1 MRKIFIFF
9 LFVVGVTQLKAQD
22 KIDKAIENLEHNY
35 TQEKVYLLF
44 DKDKYVVGD
53 NIFFKSF
60 VFNGY
65 NRSKVSNTLFIE
77 LYDHKKNLVDK
88 KTVFLKNGE
97 GDGTFILNESLNE
110 DIYFVRAYTAWMG
123 NFSEDFNFIK
133 QLPIYN
139 PNSEQKLVLDKN
151 TKWTANAFPESGT
164 FIDNIPTKVAVRVYS
179 QGIPPAS
186 WSGYVIDSEKPAEK
200 LATFK
205 NLDQNVG
212 TFTITPKVGKTYK
225 AIIEDNK
232 GVKQTVALPAVS
244 NSGINLQ
251 LTNDAKGINYKIKG
265 TDLPQGLQGYSIVG
279 TINNQMVYRANI
291 KTTASDATSIIPTK
305 VSNDE
310 TAVLNITIFDDK
322 QNPVAQ
328 RLFFVNPKKLNLDE
342 PTLAMSMNNEARAFN
357 SFDIEPDA
365 DHTSYTVLVKDSQVS
380 ENKDENTILSAQWLT
395 GDFTSPIFNPSQYF
409 EKTANP
415 EALDAILI
423 SEKWK
428 RFDWET
434 LLAGKAPEF
443 TYKPQNNLSFQG
455 KVTNNGRFLP
465 NKNINL
471 LLKTEKSDKNF
482 VPAVTDDKGFIYLD
496 NIYFDEPLTVSY
508 YLNQD
513 KKQSSESDNLNI
525 TFQALVNG
533 IPFKNPL
540 PATNY
545 RLTNTAQVDPSIA
558 KLLQN
563 KKNKQALIDYDKE
576 TQIEEVKITA
586 KKVDKKAEL
595 DKELS
600 SGRFNSM
607 NATIFDLVN
616 DNQDAISSQ
625 NILQW
630 LQGRAAGLTFTMDQS
645 GNLVPSIRGS
655 QANLFL
661 DEMPVD
667 ASMISSIPV
676 SNIAMVK
683 VLKDGGLVSNAV
695 AIYTRRGNMVSDE
708 DKGKNE
714 EKINKLVLKGY
725 DKSTEFELPD
735 ITGDGYKRVTK
746 DTRETLYWNPSLSE
760 DGGLAPR
767 AKFFNND
774 EAKNRQV
781 IIISFDKNDRLL
793 YYNEIVK

>member
-1 MRKIFIFF
+1 MRKFFIFF
-9 LFVVGVTQLKAQD
+9 LCVVGISQFNAQD

-53 NIFFKSF
+53 NIYFKSF

-65 NRSKVSNTLFIE
+65 TRSRVSNTLFVE

-88 KTVFLKNGE
+88 KTVFLKDGE

-133 QLPIYN
+133 QIPIYN

-151 TKWTANAFPESGT
+151 TKWTANVFPESGT
-164 FIDNIPTKVAVRVYS
+164 FIDNIPTKFAVRVYS
-179 QGIPPAS
+179 QGIPPTS
-186 WSGYVIDSEKPAEK
+186 WSGYVIDSEKPNET

-212 TFTITPKVGKTYK
+212 TFSITPKSGRTYK
-225 AIIEDNK
+225 AIVEDNK
-232 GVKQTVALPAVS
+232 GAKQTINLPSVS

-265 TDLPQGLQGYSIVG
+265 SNLPQGLQGYSIVG

-291 KTTASDATSIIPTK
+291 KSTASDATSIIPTK

-310 TAVLNITIFDDK
+310 TAVLLITIFDDK
-322 QNPVAQ
+322 QNPVAE
-328 RLFFVNPKKLNLDE
+328 RLFFVNPKKLNIDE

-357 SFDIEPDA
+357 SFDIEPND
-365 DHTSYTVLVKDSQVS
+365 DYSSYTVLVKDSQPV
-380 ENKDENTILSAQWLT
+380 ENRNENTILSAQWLT

-415 EALDAILI
+415 DALDAIFI

-428 RFDWET
+428 RFDWES
-434 LLAGKAPEF
+434 LLSGKTPEF
-443 TYKPQNNLSFQG
+443 VFKPQKNLSFQG

-482 VPAVTDDKGFIYLD
+482 VPAVTDDKGLIYLD

-525 TFQALVNG
+525 TFQSLVNG

-545 RLTNTAQVDPSIA
+545 RLTNSAQADPSIA

-563 KKNKQALIDYDKE
+563 KKNKQTLIDFDKE
-576 TQIEEVKITA
+576 TQIEEVQITA

-600 SGRFNSM
+600 SGRFSSM

-616 DNQDAISSQ
+616 DNKDAIGSQ

-655 QANLFL
+655 QAQLFL

-667 ASMISSIPV
+667 ASMISSLPI

-695 AIYTRRGNMVSDE
+695 AIYTRRGNMVSDD
-708 DKGKNE
+708 DKKD
-714 EKINKLVLKGY
+714 EKVNKLVLKGY
-725 DKSTEFELPD
+725 DKSVEFELPD
-735 ITGDGYKRVTK
+735 ITGDGYKRISK

-781 IIISFDKNDRLL
+781 TIISFDKNDRLL

>member
-9 LFVVGVTQLKAQD
+9 LYVVGMSQLKAQD

-35 TQEKVYLLF
+35 TQEKVFLLL

-53 NIFFKSF
+53 NIYFKSF

-65 NRSKVSNTLFIE
+65 NRSKVSNTLFVE
-77 LYDHKKNLVDK
+77 LYDHNKNMVDK

-97 GDGTFILNESLNE
+97 GDGTFTLNEFLNE

-123 NFSEDFNFIK
+123 NFPEEFNFMK
-133 QLPIYN
+133 KVPIYN
-139 PNSEQKLVLDKN
+139 PSSEQKLVLDKN
-151 TKWTANAFPESGT
+151 VKWTANVFPESGT
-164 FIDNIPTKVAVRVYS
+164 LIDNIATKVAVRVYS
-179 QGIPPAS
+179 QGIPPAN

-205 NLDQNVG
+205 NFDQNVG
-212 TFTITPKVGKTYK
+212 TFTITPKNGRTYK
-225 AIIEDNK
+225 AIIEDSK
-232 GVKQTVALPAVS
+232 GVKQTIDLPAVS

-251 LTNDAKGINYKIKG
+251 LTNDTKGINYKIKG
-265 TDLPQGLQGYSIVG
+265 NNLPQGLQGYSIVG

-342 PTLAMSMNNEARAFN
+342 PTLAISMNNEARAFN

-365 DHTSYTVLVKDSQVS
+365 DHTSYTVLVKDSQPS
-380 ENKDENTILSAQWLT
+380 ENKNENTILSAQWLT
-395 GDFTSPIFNPSQYF
+395 GDFTSPIFNPAQYF

-428 RFDWET
+428 RFDWES
-434 LLAGKAPEF
+434 LFAGKAPEF
-443 TYKPQNNLSFQG
+443 IYKPQNNLSFQG

-471 LLKTEKSDKNF
+471 LLKTEKSDKSF

-508 YLNQD
+508 YLNKD
-513 KKQSSESDNLNI
+513 KKETSESDNLNI
-525 TFQALVNG
+525 TFQASVNS
-533 IPFKNPL
+533 IPLKNNL

-545 RLTNTAQVDPSIA
+545 LLVKEAQADPSIA

-563 KKNKQALIDYDKE
+563 KKNRQALIDFEKE
-576 TQIEEVKITA
+576 TQIEEVKVVA

-600 SGRFNSM
+600 SGRFSSI
-607 NATIFDLVN
+607 NATVFDLVN
-616 DNQDAISSQ
+616 DNQDAMSSQ

-695 AIYTRRGNMVSDE
+695 AIYTRRGNMVAEE
-708 DKGKNE
+708 DKMK
-714 EKINKLVLKGY
+714 EKVNKLVLKGY

-735 ITGDGYKRVTK
+735 ITGDAYKRITK

>member
-1 MRKIFIFF
+1 M
-9 LFVVGVTQLKAQD
+9 
-22 KIDKAIENLEHNY
+22 
-35 TQEKVYLLF
+35 
-44 DKDKYVVGD
+44 
-53 NIFFKSF
+53 
-60 VFNGY
+60 
-65 NRSKVSNTLFIE
+65 
-77 LYDHKKNLVDK
+77 
-88 KTVFLKNGE
+88 
-97 GDGTFILNESLNE
+97 
-110 DIYFVRAYTAWMG
+110 
-123 NFSEDFNFIK
+123 
-133 QLPIYN
+133 
-139 PNSEQKLVLDKN
+139 
-151 TKWTANAFPESGT
+151 
-164 FIDNIPTKVAVRVYS
+164 
-179 QGIPPAS
+179 
-186 WSGYVIDSEKPAEK
+186 
-200 LATFK
+200 ATFK
-205 NLDQNVG
+205 NFDQNVG
-212 TFTITPKVGKTYK
+212 TFTITPKNGRTYK
-225 AIIEDNK
+225 AIIEDSK
-232 GVKQTVALPAVS
+232 GVKQTIDLPAVS

-251 LTNDAKGINYKIKG
+251 LTNDTKGINYKIKG
-265 TDLPQGLQGYSIVG
+265 NNLPQGLQGYSIVG

-342 PTLAMSMNNEARAFN
+342 PTLAISMNNEARAFN

-365 DHTSYTVLVKDSQVS
+365 DHTSYTVLVKDSQPS
-380 ENKDENTILSAQWLT
+380 ENKNENTILSAQWLT
-395 GDFTSPIFNPSQYF
+395 GDFTSPIFNPAQYF

-428 RFDWET
+428 RFDWES
-434 LLAGKAPEF
+434 LFAGKAPEF
-443 TYKPQNNLSFQG
+443 IYKPQNNLSFQG

-471 LLKTEKSDKNF
+471 LLKTEKSDKSF

-508 YLNQD
+508 YLNKD
-513 KKQSSESDNLNI
+513 KKETSESDNLNI
-525 TFQALVNG
+525 TFQASVNS
-533 IPFKNPL
+533 IPLKNNL

-545 RLTNTAQVDPSIA
+545 LLVKEAQADPSIA

-563 KKNKQALIDYDKE
+563 KKNRQALIDFEKE
-576 TQIEEVKITA
+576 TQIEEVKVVA

-600 SGRFNSM
+600 SGRFSSI
-607 NATIFDLVN
+607 NATVFDLVN
-616 DNQDAISSQ
+616 DNQDAMSSQ
-625 NILQW
+625 NILRW

-695 AIYTRRGNMVSDE
+695 AIYTRRGNMVAEE
-708 DKGKNE
+708 DKMK
-714 EKINKLVLKGY
+714 EKVNKLVLKGY

-735 ITGDGYKRVTK
+735 ITGDAYKRITK

>member
-1 MRKIFIFF
+1 M
-9 LFVVGVTQLKAQD
+9 
-22 KIDKAIENLEHNY
+22 
-35 TQEKVYLLF
+35 
-44 DKDKYVVGD
+44 
-53 NIFFKSF
+53 
-60 VFNGY
+60 
-65 NRSKVSNTLFIE
+65 
-77 LYDHKKNLVDK
+77 
-88 KTVFLKNGE
+88 
-97 GDGTFILNESLNE
+97 
-110 DIYFVRAYTAWMG
+110 
-123 NFSEDFNFIK
+123 
-133 QLPIYN
+133 
-139 PNSEQKLVLDKN
+139 
-151 TKWTANAFPESGT
+151 
-164 FIDNIPTKVAVRVYS
+164 
-179 QGIPPAS
+179 
-186 WSGYVIDSEKPAEK
+186 
-200 LATFK
+200 ATFK
-205 NLDQNVG
+205 NFDQNVG
-212 TFTITPKVGKTYK
+212 TFTITPKSGRTYK

-232 GVKQTVALPAVS
+232 GVKQTIALPAVS

-265 TDLPQGLQGYSIVG
+265 NNLPQGLQGYSIVG

-342 PTLAMSMNNEARAFN
+342 PTLAISMNNEARAFN

-365 DHTSYTVLVKDSQVS
+365 DHTSYTVLVKDSQPS
-380 ENKDENTILSAQWLT
+380 ENKNENTILSAQWLT
-395 GDFTSPIFNPSQYF
+395 GDFTSPIFNPAQYF

-428 RFDWET
+428 RFDWES
-434 LLAGKAPEF
+434 LFAGKAPEF
-443 TYKPQNNLSFQG
+443 IYKPQNNLSFQG

-471 LLKTEKSDKNF
+471 LLKTEKSDKSF

-508 YLNQD
+508 YLNKD
-513 KKQSSESDNLNI
+513 KKETSESDNLNI
-525 TFQALVNG
+525 TFQASVNS
-533 IPFKNPL
+533 IPLKNNL

-545 RLTNTAQVDPSIA
+545 LLVKEAQADPSIA

-563 KKNKQALIDYDKE
+563 KKNRQALIDFEKE
-576 TQIEEVKITA
+576 TQIEEVKVVA

-600 SGRFNSM
+600 SGRFSSI
-607 NATIFDLVN
+607 NATVFDLVN
-616 DNQDAISSQ
+616 DNQDAMSSQ

-695 AIYTRRGNMVSDE
+695 AIYTRRGNMVAEE
-708 DKGKNE
+708 DKMK
-714 EKINKLVLKGY
+714 EKVNKLVLKGY

-735 ITGDGYKRVTK
+735 ITGDAYKRITK

>member
-9 LFVVGVTQLKAQD
+9 LYVVGMSQLKAQD

-35 TQEKVYLLF
+35 TQEKVFLLL

-53 NIFFKSF
+53 NIYFKSF
-60 VFNGY
+60 GFNGY
-65 NRSKVSNTLFIE
+65 NRAKVSITLFVE
-77 LYDHKKNLVDK
+77 LYDHNKNMVDK

-97 GDGTFILNESLNE
+97 GDGTFTLNEFLNE

-123 NFSEDFNFIK
+123 NFPEEFNFMK
-133 QLPIYN
+133 QVPIYN
-139 PNSEQKLVLDKN
+139 PSSEQKLALDKN
-151 TKWTANAFPESGT
+151 VKWTANVFPESGT
-164 FIDNIPTKVAVRVYS
+164 LIDNIPTKVAVRVYS

-186 WSGYVIDSEKPAEK
+186 WSGSVIDSEKPAEK

-205 NLDQNVG
+205 NFDQNVG
-212 TFTITPKVGKTYK
+212 TFTITPKSGRTYK

-232 GVKQTVALPAVS
+232 GVKQTITLPSVS

-265 TDLPQGLQGYSIVG
+265 NNLPQGLQGYSIVG

-342 PTLAMSMNNEARAFN
+342 PTLAISMNNEARAFN

-365 DHTSYTVLVKDSQVS
+365 DHTSYTVLVKDSQPS
-380 ENKDENTILSAQWLT
+380 ENKNENTILSAQWLT
-395 GDFTSPIFNPSQYF
+395 GDFTSPIFNPAQYF

-428 RFDWET
+428 RFDWES
-434 LLAGKAPEF
+434 LFAGKAPEF
-443 TYKPQNNLSFQG
+443 IYKPQNNLSFQG

-471 LLKTEKSDKNF
+471 LLKTEKSDKSF

-508 YLNQD
+508 YLNKD
-513 KKQSSESDNLNI
+513 KKETSESDNLNI
-525 TFQALVNG
+525 TFQASVNS
-533 IPFKNPL
+533 IPLKNNL

-545 RLTNTAQVDPSIA
+545 LLVKEAQADPSIA

-563 KKNKQALIDYDKE
+563 KKNRQALIDFEKE
-576 TQIEEVKITA
+576 TQIEEVKVVA

-600 SGRFNSM
+600 SGRFSSI
-607 NATIFDLVN
+607 NATVFDLVN
-616 DNQDAISSQ
+616 DNQDAMSSQ
-625 NILQW
+625 NILRW

-695 AIYTRRGNMVSDE
+695 AIYTRRGNMVAEE
-708 DKGKNE
+708 DKMK
-714 EKINKLVLKGY
+714 EKVNKLVLKGY

-735 ITGDGYKRVTK
+735 ITGDAYKRITK

>member
-9 LFVVGVTQLKAQD
+9 LYVVGMSQLKAQD

-35 TQEKVYLLF
+35 TQEKVYLLL

-53 NIFFKSF
+53 NIYFKSF

-65 NRSKVSNTLFIE
+65 NRSKVSNTLFVE
-77 LYDHKKNLVDK
+77 LYDHNKNMVDK

-97 GDGTFILNESLNE
+97 GDGTFTLNEFLNE

-123 NFSEDFNFIK
+123 NFPEEFNFMK
-133 QLPIYN
+133 KVPIYN
-139 PNSEQKLVLDKN
+139 PSSEQKLVLDKN
-151 TKWTANAFPESGT
+151 VKWTANVFPESGT
-164 FIDNIPTKVAVRVYS
+164 LIDNIATKVAVRVYS
-179 QGIPPAS
+179 QGIPPAN

-205 NLDQNVG
+205 NFDQNVG
-212 TFTITPKVGKTYK
+212 TFTITPKNGRTYK
-225 AIIEDNK
+225 AIIEDSK
-232 GVKQTVALPAVS
+232 GVKQTIDLPAVS

-251 LTNDAKGINYKIKG
+251 LTNDTKGINYKIKG
-265 TDLPQGLQGYSIVG
+265 NNLPQGLQGYSIVG

-342 PTLAMSMNNEARAFN
+342 PTLAISMNNEARAFN

-365 DHTSYTVLVKDSQVS
+365 DHTSYTVLVKDSQPS
-380 ENKDENTILSAQWLT
+380 ENKNENTILSAQWLT
-395 GDFTSPIFNPSQYF
+395 GDFTSPIFNPAQYF

-428 RFDWET
+428 RFDWES
-434 LLAGKAPEF
+434 LFAGKAPEF
-443 TYKPQNNLSFQG
+443 IYKPQNNLSFQG

-471 LLKTEKSDKNF
+471 LLKTEKSDKSF

-508 YLNQD
+508 YLNKD
-513 KKQSSESDNLNI
+513 KKETSESDNLNI
-525 TFQALVNG
+525 TFQASVNS
-533 IPFKNPL
+533 IPLKNNL

-545 RLTNTAQVDPSIA
+545 LLVKEAQADPSIA

-563 KKNKQALIDYDKE
+563 KKNRQALIDFEKE
-576 TQIEEVKITA
+576 TQIEEVKVVA

-600 SGRFNSM
+600 SGRFSSI
-607 NATIFDLVN
+607 NATVFDLVN
-616 DNQDAISSQ
+616 DNQDAMSSQ

-695 AIYTRRGNMVSDE
+695 AIYTRRGNMVAEE
-708 DKGKNE
+708 DKMK
-714 EKINKLVLKGY
+714 EKVNKLVLKGY

-735 ITGDGYKRVTK
+735 ITGDAYKRITK

>member
-9 LFVVGVTQLKAQD
+9 LYVVGMSQLKAQD

-35 TQEKVYLLF
+35 TQEKVYLLL

-53 NIFFKSF
+53 NIYFKSF

-65 NRSKVSNTLFIE
+65 NRSKVSNTLFVE
-77 LYDHKKNLVDK
+77 LYDHNKNMVDK

-97 GDGTFILNESLNE
+97 GDGTFTLNEFLNE

-123 NFSEDFNFIK
+123 NFPEEFNFMK
-133 QLPIYN
+133 QVPIYN
-139 PNSEQKLVLDKN
+139 PSSEQKLALDKN
-151 TKWTANAFPESGT
+151 VKWTANVFPESGT
-164 FIDNIPTKVAVRVYS
+164 LIDNIPTKVAVRVYS

-205 NLDQNVG
+205 NFDQNVG
-212 TFTITPKVGKTYK
+212 TFTITPKSGRTYK

-232 GVKQTVALPAVS
+232 GVKQTITLPSVS

-265 TDLPQGLQGYSIVG
+265 NNLPQGLQGYSIVG

-342 PTLAMSMNNEARAFN
+342 PTLAISMNNEARAFN

-365 DHTSYTVLVKDSQVS
+365 DHTSYTVLVKDSQPS
-380 ENKDENTILSAQWLT
+380 ENKNENTILSAQWLT
-395 GDFTSPIFNPSQYF
+395 GDFTSPIFNPAQYF

-428 RFDWET
+428 RFDWES

-443 TYKPQNNLSFQG
+443 IYKPQNNLSFQG

-471 LLKTEKSDKNF
+471 LLKTEKSDKSF

-508 YLNQD
+508 YLNKD
-513 KKQSSESDNLNI
+513 KKETSESDNLNI
-525 TFQALVNG
+525 TFQASVNS
-533 IPFKNPL
+533 IPLKNNL

-545 RLTNTAQVDPSIA
+545 LLVKEAQADPSIA

-563 KKNKQALIDYDKE
+563 KKNRQALIDFEKE
-576 TQIEEVKITA
+576 TQIEEVKVVA

-600 SGRFNSM
+600 SGRFSSI
-607 NATIFDLVN
+607 NATVFDLVN
-616 DNQDAISSQ
+616 DNQDAMSSQ

-695 AIYTRRGNMVSDE
+695 AIYTRRGNMVAEE
-708 DKGKNE
+708 DKMK
-714 EKINKLVLKGY
+714 EKVNKLVLKGY

-735 ITGDGYKRVTK
+735 ITGDAYKRITK